1 MDQIIIQK
9 QLNPPKAGALHL
21 PYILQFSSCFLH
33 SGVNLVTA
41 PWLYNLVGTWS
52 RWWCYVP
59 EMEGDTSLHHL
70 HMNLIT

>member
-1 MDQIIIQK
+1 MNPKKIIGFNTLLLSIGLFVTMDQIIIQK

-41 PWLYNLVGTWS
+41 PWLYNLVGT
-52 RWWCYVP
+52 
-59 EMEGDTSLHHL
+59 
-70 HMNLIT
+70 